1 MATSPKLLGW
11 SPEAFWRTTAVEFE
25 MALEGLSG
33 KVSGASFISREE
45 VRRIAA
51 EHGVR
56 PSLKSNPKH
65 QVIGASKD

>member
-1 MATSPKLLGW
+1 
-11 SPEAFWRTTAVEFE
+11 

>member
-1 MATSPKLLGW
+1 
-11 SPEAFWRTTAVEFE
+11 

-33 KVSGASFISREE
+33 KISGASFISREE

-56 PSLKSNPKH
+56 PSLKAHPKA
-65 QVIGASKD
+65 QTIGGG